1 MPDCETCTAAPSARE
16 TNLLKWNCHIPGKEN
31 TLWEGGFYP
40 LTMEFSEEYPARPP
54 KVCVGK
60 CILGGIHDLQAPLKL
75 QPPQTPICPLLNATR
90 SANSPPG
97 SFTPIFILAGPSAC
111 PS

>member
-60 CILGGIHDLQAPLKL
+60 CILGEFMISKRRSNCKPLKHQFAL
-75 QPPQTPICPLLNATR
+75 FSMPRAVQIPRRVLSPQYL
-90 SANSPPG
+90 S
-97 SFTPIFILAGPSAC
+97 
-111 PS
+111 